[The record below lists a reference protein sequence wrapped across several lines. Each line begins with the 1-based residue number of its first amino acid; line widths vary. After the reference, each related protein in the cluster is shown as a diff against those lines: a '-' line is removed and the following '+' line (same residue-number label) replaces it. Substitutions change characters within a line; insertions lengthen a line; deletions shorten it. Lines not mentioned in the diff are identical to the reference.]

1 MIDIWFNTDTM
12 NLPVF
17 MDALSTTPVD
27 PRVLEVM
34 LPFFNS
40 KFGNAA
46 SRTHALGWQADEA
59 VTIAREQIAGL
70 IGAVKEEILFTS
82 GATESCNVALRGVA
96 EAYGSKGNHIIT
108 CLTEH
113 KAVLD
118 TCYDL
123 EKKGMSVTCLPV
135 NAKGLIDT
143 DLLKE
148 AITSSTILFA
158 FMFANNETG
167 VIQPIEEI
175 GQIARQNNILFFCD
189 ATQAVGKI
197 PVHVNETQVDLL
209 AFSAHKMYGPKGCG
223 ALYVRRKNPR
233 VVLKPQITGGGHER
247 GFRSGTLN
255 VPGIAGFGK
264 AAEICKREMQHEALR
279 LGKWRNELEHSFLS
293 TGIATINGDAMLRL
307 PHASNCCFKIANG
320 VSLLSE
326 LSKTIAVSS
335 GSACSSAHPNLS
347 HVLKA
352 MGLTNEQINSSI
364 RFGLSRFTKKED
376 IYLTIETVAKIIRNV

>member
-1 MIDIWFNTDTM
+1 MIEIWINTDTM

-46 SRTHALGWQADEA
+46 SRTHAYGWQADEA
-59 VTIAREQIAGL
+59 VTIAREQIANL

-82 GATESCNVALRGVA
+82 GATESCNLALRGVA

-118 TCYDL
+118 TLHDL
-123 EKKGMSVTCLPV
+123 EKKGIRITRLPV
-135 NAKGLIDT
+135 NSNGLIDT

-148 AITSSTILFA
+148 AITPSTILFA

-167 VIQPIEEI
+167 VIQPIEAI
-175 GQIARQNNILFFCD
+175 GQIAKQNNILFFCD

-264 AAEICKREMQHEALR
+264 AAEICNREMQQEAL
-279 LGKWRNELEHSFLS
+279 LLSQWRNELEHSFLS
-293 TGIATINGDAMLRL
+293 KGIATINGDAFRRL
-307 PHASNCCFKIANG
+307 PHASNCCFTNNNG

-326 LSKTIAVSS
+326 LSRTIAVSS
-335 GSACSSAHPNLS
+335 GSACSSAHPSPS

-352 MGLTNEQINSSI
+352 MGLTDEKINNSI
-364 RFGLSRFTKKED
+364 RFGLSRFTKRED
-376 IYLTIETVAKIIRNV
+376 IDLTIKTVVKILQNA